1 MPWPSQ
7 KWDFVAIQAFA
18 IDTLTEPVEKM
29 IKAGTPVIAMD
40 TLIAPLDK
48 IAGHRTSSPR
58 IMSSWAPP

>member
-1 MPWPSQ
+1 MASQ

-40 TLIAPLDK
+40 TLIAPLDQ
-48 IAGHRTSSPR
+48 IAVHSLMGNPLRAR
-58 IMSSWAPP
+58 LNAL